1 MSRKL
6 LLASAALSSLAAT
19 QACGKKEAPLPGNP
33 KGSMYDQRPDAAAQE
48 MNMPG
53 NPKGSHYDT
62 TSEDMKPA
70 VPTTMDAGGSK
81 ADAAT
86 TATATTGPKADAAA
100 AKPLK
105 K

>member
-1 MSRKL
+1 MRRKL

-19 QACGKKEAPLPGNP
+19 EACGKNEAALPGNP
-33 KGSMYDQRPDAAAQE
+33 KGSTYDQPVPDAGVTDTGPVLPL
-48 MNMPG
+48 PG

-62 TSEDMKPA
+62 TSEDLKPP

-81 ADAAT
+81 ADA
-86 TATATTGPKADAAA
+86 GS
-100 AKPLK
+100 KPLK

>member
-1 MSRKL
+1 MRRKL

-19 QACGKKEAPLPGNP
+19 EACGKNEAALPGNP
-33 KGSMYDQRPDAAAQE
+33 KGSTYDQPVRDAGPVE
-48 MNMPG
+48 PLPG

-62 TSEDMKPA
+62 TSEDLKPQ

-81 ADAAT
+81 ADAGGSKADS
-86 TATATTGPKADAAA
+86 AKADAG